1 MNRRDFLR
9 RVSFCALF
17 AIGEYSQLLARTS
30 FLEKLNNDRQKRL
43 QKMKKVKI
51 TIIRTEFYKDIAE
64 KYAIA
69 NLSVCP
75 VHTAGQTFVSD
86 GINKP
91 KDLCLYAWLPIK
103 EMVGQ
108 ISRGELMLPKGT
120 WMRDDDK
127 GIFACVDGIR
137 PVIMLVEAI
146 NEQ

>member
-1 MNRRDFLR
+1 MDRRDFIKR
-9 RVSFCALF
+9 ASCCAIL
-17 AIGEYSQLLARTS
+17 ATSGISNLLAEVAHPVKTDT
-30 FLEKLNNDRQKRL
+30 EQQKT
-43 QKMKKVKI
+43 QNMKNVKI
-51 TIIRTEFYKDIAE
+51 TIINTEYYKDIAE
-64 KYAIA
+64 KYAVA
-69 NLSVCP
+69 GLPACP
-75 VHTAGQTFVSD
+75 IHKVGQTFISD

-91 KDLCLYAWLPIK
+91 KDLCMYAWLPIK

-146 NEQ
+146 DK

>member
-1 MNRRDFLR
+1 MNRRDFIKRASCCTILATGGI
-9 RVSFCALF
+9 SN
-17 AIGEYSQLLARTS
+17 LLAEAAHLVKTS
-30 FLEKLNNDRQKRL
+30 QEQQKA
-43 QKMKKVKI
+43 QNMKKVKI
-51 TIIRTEFYKDIAE
+51 TIIKTEYYQDIAE

-69 NLSVCP
+69 DLPACP
-75 VHTAGQTFVSD
+75 IHKIGETFVSD

-108 ISRGELMLPKGT
+108 ISRGELMQPKGT

-146 NEQ
+146 DK